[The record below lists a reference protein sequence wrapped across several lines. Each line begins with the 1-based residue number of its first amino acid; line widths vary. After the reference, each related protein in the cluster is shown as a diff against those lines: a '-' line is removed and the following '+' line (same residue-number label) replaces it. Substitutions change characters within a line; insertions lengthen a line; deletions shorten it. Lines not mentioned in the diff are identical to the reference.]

1 MLSKKIGA
9 PSKLTPEIM
18 NRIIS
23 VIEAG
28 NYIEV
33 ACQSVGINIDTYY
46 HWLER
51 AREDIEEG
59 LSETESSYI
68 TFSEAVKKAH
78 AAAELALLSKV
89 RDPNCKDWQRY
100 SWILERT
107 RQDRYAIRNKVDL
120 SSKEPLKIVFESV
133 KEAAD

>member
-1 MLSKKIGA
+1 MTKKTGA
-9 PSKLTPEIM
+9 PSKLTPETM

-78 AAAELALLSKV
+78 AAAELVLLSKI
-89 RDPNCKDWQRY
+89 RDCKDWQRFA
-100 SWILERT
+100 WILERT
-107 RQDRYAIRNKVDL
+107 RQERYALRSKLDL
-120 SSKEPLKIVFESV
+120 SSKEPIKIIFESV
-133 KEAAD
+133 KEATD